1 MLLVGIGVIGNNH
14 VCRVHNQAFDRTANS
29 VGPDGGAFRA
39 AGQLK
44 RYPAFDIC
52 YFIQTQPMT
61 KTVTTTA
68 QLRNPIGNPSAF

>member
-29 VGPDGGAFRA
+29 VGPDGRAFRA

-44 RYPAFDIC
+44 R
-52 YFIQTQPMT
+52 
-61 KTVTTTA
+61 
-68 QLRNPIGNPSAF
+68 